1 MTDFP
6 AGPPAVAVS
15 PRLAVALARVQ
26 DRRERRIRRLLSLLW
41 VIFVTIGVQSL
52 SAHPAPGSQGV
63 HLAVALLLAGCL
75 LPIAAVA
82 SGRWQVTAPLPCVV
96 YCLLVGEFG
105 LALGVLQPH
114 AMSVLPTSVG
124 VLTSFLVLRPVP
136 ATVLSGVLVGELL
149 GANLAG
155 MDGSATNMV
164 SQMQFCAVLAVMAVF
179 IRQAGSNEA
188 RAELLLAQ
196 LEDARETETEA
207 AALAER
213 TRIAQD
219 LHDVLAQT
227 LSGLAIQVQAARRMA
242 RRDRADEE
250 LRGLLDRTAK
260 LVKDGLGDARRAVGA
275 LRGDRPPSLD
285 RLAELVERYRTDL
298 DLDVTMT
305 VIGTR
310 RPVPG
315 DAGVAL
321 YRGAQEALTNAAR
334 YARGARTVVTL
345 CYEPES
351 MTLTVED
358 RRDSGAPVPAPVPGG
373 SGLGLT
379 GMRERVALAGG
390 KASAG
395 PTGHGW
401 TVRME
406 IPA

>member
-6 AGPPAVAVS
+6 DGPPAAAVS

-26 DRRERRIRRLLSLLW
+26 DRRERRIKRLLPLLW
-41 VIFVTIGVQSL
+41 VILVTVGVQSL
-52 SAHPAPGSQGV
+52 SAHPAPGTHGV
-63 HLAVALLLAGCL
+63 HLAVTLLLAGCL

-82 SGRWQVTAPLPCVV
+82 SGRWEVTTPRPCIV

-105 LALGVLQPH
+105 LALGLLQPH
-114 AMSVLPTSVG
+114 AMSVLPTSVS
-124 VLTSFLVLRPVP
+124 VLTFFLVLRPTP
-136 ATVLSGVLVGELL
+136 AIALSGVLAGELL
-149 GANLAG
+149 ATNLAG
-155 MDGSATNMV
+155 RDGSTTNLV
-164 SQMQFCAVLAVMAVF
+164 SQLQFCVVLAVMAF
-179 IRQAGSNEA
+179 CIRQAGGNEA

-242 RRDRADEE
+242 RRDQADEE

-298 DLDVTMT
+298 ELDVTMT
-305 VIGTR
+305 VSGTR
-310 RPVPG
+310 RPVP
-315 DAGVAL
+315 DNADVAL

-345 CYEPES
+345 CYGPGAT
-351 MTLTVED
+351 TLTVED

-379 GMRERVALAGG
+379 GMRERLVLAGG
-390 KASAG
+390 NASAG